1 MPHPSLP
8 DHSRK
13 TGIALEKTYQFLLWL
28 IPTVEKFPK
37 SQRFLL
43 GDYIQS
49 TELAQGQV
57 LFLAFHTGA
66 CHYVLPLSRSPES
79 TWASHFGDRYDR

>member
-1 MPHPSLP
+1 MAHPYQP

-43 GDYIQS
+43 
-49 TELAQGQV
+49 
-57 LFLAFHTGA
+57 
-66 CHYVLPLSRSPES
+66 
-79 TWASHFGDRYDR
+79 